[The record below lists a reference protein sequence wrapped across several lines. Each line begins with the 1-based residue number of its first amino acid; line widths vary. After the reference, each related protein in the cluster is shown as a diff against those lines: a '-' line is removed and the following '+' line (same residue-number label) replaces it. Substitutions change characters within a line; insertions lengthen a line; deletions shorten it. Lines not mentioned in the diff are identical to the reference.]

1 MHEPGFFAD
10 PRTWIAVAFVIF
22 FGVFGRKLWAA
33 LAGLLDQRAAA
44 VRAEL
49 AEAQALRRQAE
60 DMLREARDGR
70 ERVLRE
76 AHEVLQNARVRAARL
91 AEEAAAEAE
100 AAAAR
105 REQMALDRIRAAE
118 KDALDEVRSAAADV
132 AVRAAEQVLR
142 EDPALAAD
150 TGLVDQGIA
159 GLSAALAGKRA
170 A

>member
-1 MHEPGFFAD
+1 MHEPGFFAN
-10 PRTWIAVAFVIF
+10 PRTWVAVAFVIF
-22 FGVFGRKLWAA
+22 FVVFGRKLWVP
-33 LAGLLDQRAAA
+33 LVGMLDRRAAT

-60 DMLREARDGR
+60 DILREARDGR

-76 AHEVLQNARVRAARL
+76 AHEVLENARVRAVHL
-91 AEEAAAEAE
+91 AEEAVTEAK

-118 KDALDEVRSAAADV
+118 KEALDEVRTAAADV

-150 TGLVDQGIA
+150 TGLVDRGIA
-159 GLSAALAGKRA
+159 GLPAALTSKRA